1 MRKLIESWYMIFIF
15 IFIKFVNMLFSNLGA
30 GEILILSVPVIMV
43 FVLFVALVR
52 FLWRKGNK

>member
-1 MRKLIESWYMIFIF
+1 MIFIF
-15 IFIKFVNMLFSNLGA
+15 TFIKFVNMLFSNLGA
-30 GEILILSVPVIMV
+30 GEILFMAVPLVMF